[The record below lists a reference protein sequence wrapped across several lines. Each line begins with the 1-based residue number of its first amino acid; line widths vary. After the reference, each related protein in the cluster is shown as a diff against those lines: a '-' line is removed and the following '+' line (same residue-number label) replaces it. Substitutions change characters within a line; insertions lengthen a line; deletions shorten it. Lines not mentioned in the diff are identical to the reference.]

1 MNPLFDTRHH
11 DCTSMPVII
20 AHKVSYSHRQMSMPK
35 PVCPNM
41 ATATAPGRRGPG
53 GAEAARRVAQ
63 AGRATIRRTIRR
75 PEGAARKVS
84 ASVRR
89 ACIPGHL
96 RGIGPEPGT
105 WKDPD
110 PRRSSRDQEARNR
123 AACPVLAATRYLRAS
138 GHEKMRVCGQL
149 APGLRPSEFQFR
161 GHLRSR
167 WLVLFSAGVR
177 RVVMLVVPPVW
188 MGLR

>member
-1 MNPLFDTRHH
+1 
-11 DCTSMPVII
+11 
-20 AHKVSYSHRQMSMPK
+20 
-35 PVCPNM
+35 M

-123 AACPVLAATRYLRAS
+123 AACPVLAATRYLRAVPSQRPPGAMVS
-138 GHEKMRVCGQL
+138 GAH
-149 APGLRPSEFQFR
+149 A
-161 GHLRSR
+161 
-167 WLVLFSAGVR
+167 VL
-177 RVVMLVVPPVW
+177 
-188 MGLR
+188 